1 MIPFWQDDWKIL
13 QGGRLFLGRY
23 FFSISCCV
31 CSGYV
36 RFHGIYTG
44 FWLEFGVLTL
54 FLRYVVVLRD
64 FLGPQV
70 LFDLTSRQF
79 LGYPVSGSRQ
89 GTEKVNWRPLL
100 SLVVASFFTSSLLIS
115 LLIGEAVVVLL
126 YRGKEDEERRRL
138 FCWPSFRS
146 SLSLNDK
153 GEKIEEKLARGY
165 CNCCSFNLFKSSSFV
180 MLSSMAFK
188 GSAFFVDQNSSSLS
202 LVGLGLDLKS
212 RGEKSW
218 RREVLF

>member
-1 MIPFWQDDWKIL
+1 MFA
-13 QGGRLFLGRY
+13 
-23 FFSISCCV
+23 FSES
-31 CSGYV
+31 
-36 RFHGIYTG
+36 TLG

-100 SLVVASFFTSSLLIS
+100 LSLVVASLFTSSLLIS

-126 YRGKEDEERRRL
+126 YWGNEDEERRL

>member
-1 MIPFWQDDWKIL
+1 M
-13 QGGRLFLGRY
+13 
-23 FFSISCCV
+23 
-31 CSGYV
+31 
-36 RFHGIYTG
+36 
-44 FWLEFGVLTL
+44 
-54 FLRYVVVLRD
+54 
-64 FLGPQV
+64 GPQV

-100 SLVVASFFTSSLLIS
+100 LSLVVASLFTSSLLIS

-126 YRGKEDEERRRL
+126 YRGNEDEEKRL

-202 LVGLGLDLKS
+202 LVGLGLDLS
-212 RGEKSW
+212 RGEKS
-218 RREVLF
+218 